1 MKRLVILSL
10 LGIFSLL
17 GLSSCSTCQ
26 APRSNVQI
34 IHGSPT
40 GGPIPIYVLA
50 TYADLKAGGL
60 SAGWFRGWSQ
70 AEYEFVRLD
79 SSRRICV
86 TGETRT
92 CRRELPIALVA
103 VPKSYLT
110 GEIPG
115 SLALYHVM
123 SGTGDLIGGAGN
135 LLSGIAWFRGIK
147 VRFSGSPLA
156 TANATANGGT
166 GGRGGSVS
174 TVNNVTNTN
183 SVNNNTGGNNGG
195 HGNGGGHGA
204 GNGGGGNGGGYGGG
218 GHGSGGCTQGCSQH

>member
-1 MKRLVILSL
+1 MKKQLLSL
-10 LGIFSLL
+10 SLTVL
-17 GLSSCSTCQ
+17 VALSL
-26 APRSNVQI
+26 SNCAVPKSQSAATI

-50 TYADLKAGGL
+50 TFKDLKAGGL
-60 SAGWFRGWSQ
+60 AAGWFRGWSQ

-86 TGETRT
+86 TGQTPT

-147 VRFSGSPLA
+147 VNFSGSPIA
-156 TANATANGGT
+156 TASAHAE
-166 GGRGGSVS
+166 GGSSSSSSGAVS
-174 TVNNVTNTN
+174 SSN
-183 SVNNNTGGNNGG
+183 SQSSSTSSSGGNSHGGDKPGG
-195 HGNGGGHGA
+195 HHGGGKPDTGKH
-204 GNGGGGNGGGYGGG
+204 
-218 GHGSGGCTQGCSQH
+218 

>member
-1 MKRLVILSL
+1 MKKQLLSL
-10 LGIFSLL
+10 SLTAL
-17 GLSSCSTCQ
+17 VALSLTNCA
-26 APRSNVQI
+26 APKSQSAATI

-50 TYADLKAGGL
+50 TFKDLKAGGL
-60 SAGWFRGWSQ
+60 AAGWFRGWSQ

-79 SSRRICV
+79 SSRRICN
-86 TGETRT
+86 TGETPT

-147 VRFSGSPLA
+147 VNFSGLRWLLPQPVLKAAPA
-156 TANATANGGT
+156 TALAVQCPTPAPNPPLTLLPAATITAVESPVVTTVVATTAVESLTWANT
-166 GGRGGSVS
+166 RPC
-174 TVNNVTNTN
+174 TV
-183 SVNNNTGGNNGG
+183 
-195 HGNGGGHGA
+195 
-204 GNGGGGNGGGYGGG
+204 
-218 GHGSGGCTQGCSQH
+218 